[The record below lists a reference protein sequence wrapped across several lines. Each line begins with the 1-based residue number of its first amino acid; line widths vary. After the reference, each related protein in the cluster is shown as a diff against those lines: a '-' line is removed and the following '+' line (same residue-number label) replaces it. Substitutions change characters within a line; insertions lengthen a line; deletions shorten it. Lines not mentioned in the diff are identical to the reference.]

1 MKHLVHNLKNRK
13 PLHPSTFLLEIPRV
27 LIRLEIYPKSS
38 QLRNVLDITIIWRPH
53 IVAFIF
59 TSVFDLF
66 NSIYH
71 VWQRI
76 RKIIFLKRFYS
87 VVNATFY
94 TLFFNGLWVYT
105 NKHTFVSILTN
116 NMLWCYI
123 LRLWLCPLG
132 NSVSLECI
140 HKLQEKT
147 YRKL

>member
-13 PLHPSTFLLEIPRV
+13 PLHPSTLLLEIPRV

-66 NSIYH
+66 NSIYP

-87 VVNATFY
+87 VENAV
-94 TLFFNGLWVYT
+94 TL
-105 NKHTFVSILTN
+105 HLTRFSWTGCEHIQMN
-116 NMLWCYI
+116 YI
-123 LRLWLCPLG
+123 CEYPNQQYALVLYPWFMALFCR
-132 NSVSLECI
+132 
-140 HKLQEKT
+140 
-147 YRKL
+147 